1 MKTMHKSLENWSE
14 IFNSKIVRSKKLDD
28 SIIKEI
34 LETFF
39 TKQELLSLDVSEVGV
54 GKEDKKLNATLNI
67 LKEDREFMNQLTTLS
82 NNDLGEFGLLAKFF
96 GITDFEDGLDSIL
109 LYGYDIKSFDTTSI
123 LGDYE

>member
-39 TKQELLSLDVSEVGV
+39 TKQELLTLDVSKV
-54 GKEDKKLNATLNI
+54 GKEDKKVNTTLNI
-67 LKEDREFMNQLTTLS
+67 LKEDREFMNQLKTLS